1 MVVALNAS
9 MDASTPTAAGTRR
22 RTTRGRRGGLLALA
36 TRLPPWGRAILR
48 RIRSLSL
55 SQSAEGRGIIV
66 QVLRDIIRL
75 VESGTTP
82 WWLDETAP
90 YEVESE
96 EWDGV

>member
-9 MDASTPTAAGTRR
+9 MDASTPTAAVTRR

-36 TRLPPWGRAILR
+36 ARLPPWGRAILQH
-48 RIRSLSL
+48 IRTFRL

-75 VESGTTP
+75 VETETTP
-82 WWLDETAP
+82 WWLDEAP
-90 YEVESE
+90 SEVEDE
-96 EWDGV
+96 ESVDV